1 VSSLPESN
9 TTHDDNCEPCFDPAR
24 SQTLSMSG
32 NFLHRSWEISSVPVG
47 ALTGGADK
55 ANGHKPVVY
64 ADEKSDTPV
73 VPEKLPNKGIG
84 PAEVAEERG
93 VAKGNA
99 NESPASRAQDRINV
113 STGLDGVRQKA
124 RSDRRARFTSLLHHV
139 TPSLLVESFYA
150 LKKNAAS
157 GVDDVTW
164 REYEGQLYGRVHG
177 LHREIH
183 TGTYKA
189 LPSRRAYISKADG
202 SKRPLG
208 IAAIEDKIVQQAIST
223 VLSAVYEEDFLGF
236 SYGFRPGRSQHQALD
251 ALWVGIERCKVG
263 WILDA
268 DISDF
273 FGSIDHEWMER
284 FLAHRIAD
292 KRILRLVRK
301 WLKAGTIEDG
311 KRIVAEK
318 GAPQGA
324 VISPLLSNI
333 YLHYV
338 FDLWAHH
345 WRRHQAYGDAILIRY
360 ADDSVMGFQH
370 GNDAKRFLAAMRD
383 RLARFGLRLHPEK
396 TRLIQFGRGAA
407 GWRRRHGLGRPETFD
422 FLGFTHCC
430 GTTRKGSFKIVR
442 LTIKKRMIAKLK
454 DIRDRI
460 KKRMHEPVKVMGKW
474 LGAVVS
480 GFFNYHAVPDN
491 LRKMDSFR
499 NEVIRI
505 WLRALR
511 RRSQRHRMPWSRF
524 KHLANMY
531 LPHARLQHPYPP
543 KRFGVR
549 T

>member
-1 VSSLPESN
+1 M
-9 TTHDDNCEPCFDPAR
+9 HDDNCKPCIGPTR
-24 SQTLSMSG
+24 SETLSMPG

-47 ALTGGADK
+47 DSTGGTDK
-55 ANGHKPVVY
+55 ANGRKPVVY

-84 PAEVAEERG
+84 PAEVVEERG

-99 NESPASRAQDRINV
+99 DESPTSRAQDRINV
-113 STGLDGVRQKA
+113 STGLEGVRQKA
-124 RSDRRARFTSLLHHV
+124 RLDKRARFTSLLHHV

-177 LHREIH
+177 LHLEIH
-183 TGTYKA
+183 TGAYKA

-251 ALWVGIERCKVG
+251 ALWMGIVGRKVG

-292 KRILRLVRK
+292 KRVLRLIRK

-311 KRIVAEK
+311 KRVLAEK

-345 WRRHQAYGDAILIRY
+345 WRRHHGAGEVILVRY
-360 ADDSVMGFQH
+360 ADDSVMGFEYERE
-370 GNDAKRFLAAMRD
+370 ATRFLAAMRE
-383 RLARFGLRLHPEK
+383 RFARFGLKLHPEK
-396 TRLIQFGRGAA
+396 TRLIEFGKWAA
-407 GWRRRHGLGRPETFD
+407 VRRQRRGLGRPESFN

-430 GTTRKGSFKIVR
+430 GTTRQGRFKIVR
-442 LTIKKRMIAKLK
+442 LTIRKRMAAKLK
-454 DIRDRI
+454 EIRDCI
-460 KKRMHEPVKVMGKW
+460 KKRMHEPVKAIGKW
-474 LGAVVS
+474 LGAVLR
-480 GFFNYHAVPDN
+480 GYFNYHAVPDN
-491 LRKMDSFR
+491 LNRLDSFR
-499 NEVIRI
+499 NVVGRI
-505 WLRALR
+505 WLKALR
-511 RRSQRHRMPWSRF
+511 RRSQRHKMTWKRF
-524 KHLANMY
+524 ARFVHMY
-531 LPHARLQHPYPP
+531 LPKARQQHPYPP
-543 KRFGVR
+543 KRFGV
-549 T
+549 TT

>member
-1 VSSLPESN
+1 MSSLPEGN
-9 TTHDDNCEPCFDPAR
+9 MTHDDNCEPCFDPAR
-24 SQTLSMSG
+24 SETLSMSG
-32 NFLHRSWEISSVPVG
+32 NFLHRSWDISSVPVG

-55 ANGHKPVVY
+55 ANGRKPVVY
-64 ADEKSDTPV
+64 AGEKSDTPV
-73 VPEKLPNKGIG
+73 VPGKLPNKGIG
-84 PAEVAEERG
+84 LAEAVEERG

-99 NESPASRAQDRINV
+99 DESPACRAQDRINV
-113 STGLDGVRQKA
+113 SMGLEGVRQKA
-124 RSDRRARFTSLLHHV
+124 RVDKRARFTSLLHHV

-150 LKKNAAS
+150 LRKNAAS

-164 REYEGQLYGRVHG
+164 RDYEGRLYGRVNG

-183 TGTYKA
+183 TGAYKA

-208 IAAIEDKIVQQAIST
+208 IAAIEDKIVQQAVST
-223 VLSAVYEEDFLGF
+223 VLGAIYEEDFLGF

-251 ALWVGIERCKVG
+251 ALWMGIERRKVG

-284 FLAHRIAD
+284 FLSHRIAD
-292 KRILRLVRK
+292 NRILRLIRK

-311 KRIVAEK
+311 TRIVAEK

-338 FDLWAHH
+338 FDTWAHH
-345 WRRHQAYGDAILIRY
+345 WRRHQAYGDVILIRY
-360 ADDSVMGFQH
+360 ADDSVMGFEHENESQ
-370 GNDAKRFLAAMRD
+370 RFLAAMRE
-383 RLARFGLRLHPEK
+383 RFARFGLRLHPEK
-396 TRLIQFGRGAA
+396 TRLIQFGRRAA
-407 GWRRRHGLGRPETFD
+407 FWRQRHGLGKPGSFD

-442 LTIKKRMIAKLK
+442 LTIRKRMNAKLK
-454 DIRDRI
+454 DIRDRV
-460 KKRMHEPVKVMGKW
+460 KRRMHEPVKVIGKW
-474 LGAVVS
+474 LGGVVR
-480 GFFNYHAVPDN
+480 GYFNYHAVPDN
-491 LRKMDSFR
+491 LRRLESFR
-499 NEVIRI
+499 DEVIRI

-511 RRSQRHRMPWSRF
+511 RRSQRHRMPWNRF
-524 KHLANMY
+524 KYLANMY
-531 LPHARLQHPYPP
+531 LPHARQQHPYPA
-543 KRFGVR
+543 KRFGV
-549 T
+549 TT

>member
-1 VSSLPESN
+1 MSKQPEGN
-9 TTHDDNCEPCFDPAR
+9 TMHDDKCEPCTGPAR
-24 SQTLSMSG
+24 SETLSMPG
-32 NFLHRSWEISSVPVG
+32 NSLHRSWEISSAPVG
-47 ALTGGADK
+47 VLAGGTDK
-55 ANGHKPVVY
+55 ANGRKPVVY
-64 ADEKSDTPV
+64 AVEKSDTPV

-84 PAEVAEERG
+84 PAEVVEERG

-99 NESPASRAQDRINV
+99 NESPVSRIQNRIDV
-113 STGLDGVRQKA
+113 SMGLEGVRQKA
-124 RSDRRARFTSLLHHV
+124 RSDKRARFTSLLHHV

-183 TGTYKA
+183 TGAYKA

-251 ALWVGIERCKVG
+251 ALWVGIERRKVG

-292 KRILRLVRK
+292 KRVLRLIRK
-301 WLKAGTIEDG
+301 WLTAGTMEDG

-345 WRRHQAYGDAILIRY
+345 WRRHQTVGDVILIRY
-360 ADDSVMGFQH
+360 ADDSVMGFEH
-370 GNDAKRFLAAMRD
+370 EREAISFLAAMRE
-383 RLARFGLRLHPEK
+383 RFALFGLKLHPEK
-396 TRLIQFGRGAA
+396 TRLIEFGKWAA
-407 GWRRRHGLGRPETFD
+407 VRRQRRGLGKPETFD

-430 GTTRKGSFKIVR
+430 GTTRNGRFKIVR
-442 LTIKKRMIAKLK
+442 LTIRKRMSAKLK

-460 KKRMHEPVKVMGKW
+460 KKRMHEPVKVIGKW
-474 LGAVVS
+474 LGGVLR
-480 GFFNYHAVPDN
+480 GYFNYHAVPDN
-491 LRKMDSFR
+491 LKRLDGFR
-499 NEVIRI
+499 TEVRHI
-505 WLRALR
+505 WLKALR
-511 RRSQRHRMPWSRF
+511 RRSQRHKMTWERF
-524 KHLANMY
+524 ARLAHMY
-531 LPHARLQHPYPP
+531 LPYVRQQHPYPS